1 VPPYLVWFGIPPFVT
16 AFVLAA
22 VDPFA
27 GLALLACMAIMAI
40 VLRILPRHT
49 R

>member
-1 VPPYLVWFGIPPFVT
+1 VPPHLVWFGIPPFVT

-27 GLALLACMAIMAI
+27 GLAVLACMAII
-40 VLRILPRHT
+40 PHVLSRHA